1 MTLRK
6 KWTNSALKNKKCSQC
21 KKTFPRTDEYFYSTP
36 HRSSIG
42 IKNYTAHCIAC
53 DNKRCAEYKLKN
65 QGKRTR
71 QDIKYR
77 ESEHGY
83 FKELWAGI
91 RKSKHGNDFKSE
103 QEFLDCWEKQKQIY
117 GLNCPYFP
125 WIQMTRVRGKGK
137 TTDSNI
143 SKDRI
148 LSTMPYGPKNI
159 MFVSWK
165 ANNEKGNVTPY
176 VAARYLEFVEGNS
189 YCKKVTEFELS
200 CLNNLHTRR
209 WGEDIDIIGSII
221 DNVKHDEELRN
232 KYIDKLRELFYDD
245 NMEH

>member
-6 KWTNSALKNKKCSQC
+6 KWTNTRLENKKCTKC
-21 KKTFPRTDEYFYSTP
+21 KKTFPRTGEYFYSKKHP
-36 HRSSIG
+36 SQLGSVKYSS
-42 IKNYTAHCIAC
+42 TCIAC
-53 DNKRCAEYKLKN
+53 ENKRCAEYKSKN
-65 QGKRTR
+65 REKQRL
-71 QDIKYR
+71 QDIKYKETER
-77 ESEHGY
+77 GY
-83 FKELWAGI
+83 FKELWTGVK
-91 RKSKHGNDFKSE
+91 KSKHGNDFESE
-103 QEFLDCWEKQKQIY
+103 EEFLQCWENQKAIY

-125 WIQMTRVRGKGK
+125 WIQMTRIKGKGK
-137 TTDSNI
+137 NTDSNI

-159 MFVSWK
+159 MFCSWK
-165 ANNEKGNVTPY
+165 ANNMKGNVTPY
-176 VAARYLEFVEGNS
+176 VAARYLEFVEGNA

-200 CLNNLHTRR
+200 CLNNLHNRR

-245 NMEH
+245 HMEH

>member
-1 MTLRK
+1 
-6 KWTNSALKNKKCSQC
+6 
-21 KKTFPRTDEYFYSTP
+21 
-36 HRSSIG
+36 
-42 IKNYTAHCIAC
+42 
-53 DNKRCAEYKLKN
+53 
-65 QGKRTR
+65 
-71 QDIKYR
+71 
-77 ESEHGY
+77 
-83 FKELWAGI
+83 
-91 RKSKHGNDFKSE
+91 
-103 QEFLDCWEKQKQIY
+103 
-117 GLNCPYFP
+117 
-125 WIQMTRVRGKGK
+125 
-137 TTDSNI
+137 
-143 SKDRI
+143 
-148 LSTMPYGPKNI
+148 MPYGPKNI